1 MNFPKPIIAT
11 MNGPAFGSGV
21 TQAFLCDSCVAVED
35 TKFSLPFS
43 RWKVS
48 PEGCSSVHLVR
59 LAGPEVAKRMIIDG
73 WIPTCAVLS
82 ESGTVGVFTSASAVT
97 NTTTKAQH

>member
-35 TKFSLPFS
+35 AKFSLPFS

-48 PEGCSSVHLVR
+48 PEGCSSAHLVR
-59 LAGPEVAKRMIIDG
+59 LAGPEVAKRMIVDG

-82 ESGTVGVFTSASAVT
+82 KCGTVVVFT
-97 NTTTKAQH
+97 